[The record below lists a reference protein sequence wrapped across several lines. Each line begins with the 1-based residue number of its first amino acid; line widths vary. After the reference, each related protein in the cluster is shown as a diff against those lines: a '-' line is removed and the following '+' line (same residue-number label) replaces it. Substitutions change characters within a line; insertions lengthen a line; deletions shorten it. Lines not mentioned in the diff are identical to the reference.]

1 MEGGIGFFAGVSAHG
16 GRDWVLWG
24 ECSWR
29 ERLGSLG

>member
-1 MEGGIGFFAGVSAHG
+1 MEGGIGFFGVSAHG